1 MNVPETFFTVHEE
14 LILFGLSCL
23 FGAALG
29 VCYDVFRAL
38 RLIVPHNFV
47 LVMAEDIV
55 FFIGYCIFL
64 SAFTAAAARGELR
77 VYFIIGNLLGFAIY
91 IITVGSVVIRTLR
104 KLLRLIG
111 KILSFVFYPVNKI
124 FAFLCKKAADKFVGS
139 SKVLAKSVKIAKTPL
154 LKKPHLLYNKIEN
167 KKRKS
172 VEKLGKKEEKAG
184 KRIV

>member
-64 SAFTAAAARGELR
+64 SAFTAAAARGER
-77 VYFIIGNLLGFAIY
+77 C
-91 IITVGSVVIRTLR
+91 
-104 KLLRLIG
+104 
-111 KILSFVFYPVNKI
+111 YPHP
-124 FAFLCKKAADKFVGS
+124 AKAAQAYRKNALVR
-139 SKVLAKSVKIAKTPL
+139 L
-154 LKKPHLLYNKIEN
+154 L
-167 KKRKS
+167 S
-172 VEKLGKKEEKAG
+172 GQ
-184 KRIV
+184 

>member
-14 LILFGLSCL
+14 LILFGFSCL

-38 RLIVPHNFV
+38 RLIVPHNFA

-77 VYFIIGNLLGFAIY
+77 VYFIIGNFLGFAVY

-111 KILSFVFYPVNKI
+111 KVLSFVFYPINKI

-139 SKVLAKSVKIAKTPL
+139 SKVLAKSVKIAKIPL
-154 LKKPHLLYNKIEN
+154 LNKPHLLYNKIEN
-167 KKRKS
+167 IYRNN
-172 VEKLGKKEEKAG
+172 
-184 KRIV
+184 RQ